1 MIRWTLSWQRIQC
14 PKRGEKQNHTAQKG
28 FKDCPRSVLSDLEG
42 SASVCRG
49 CWDALAAPVTLKG
62 WWDALSLQYR
72 VYAGMRWVSS
82 TLSCS

>member
-1 MIRWTLSWQRIQC
+1 MAAYPVSKTWRETKSHSPERIQRLS
-14 PKRGEKQNHTAQKG
+14 PLW
-28 FKDCPRSVLSDLEG
+28 LSDLEG